1 MDVNFLSAVRS
12 LSSLRREPELESAL
26 SELLTSVSG
35 QAPLTIKGA
44 RDKFSAVNRLAKRGR
59 IQVVKGRPGEETV
72 IVSVKSLAALIR
84 AASANL
90 SFADALDAA
99 GFQPTGQRLIQ
110 GEDFK
115 RDNNLILN
123 AQPDEAIEL
132 NTEEFTAGAEDSAVA
147 R

>member
-12 LSSLRREPELESAL
+12 LASLRREPELESAL

-110 GEDFK
+110 REGFK
-115 RDNNLILN
+115 RDDNLVLK
-123 AQPDEAIEL
+123 APPDEALEL
-132 NTEEFTAGAEDSAVA
+132 IADELTAGAENSAVA